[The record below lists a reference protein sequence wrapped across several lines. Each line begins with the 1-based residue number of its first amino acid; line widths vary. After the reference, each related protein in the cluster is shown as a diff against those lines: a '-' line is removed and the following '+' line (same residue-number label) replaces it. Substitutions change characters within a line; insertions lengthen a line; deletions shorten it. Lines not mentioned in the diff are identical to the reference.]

1 MTAAENHTT
10 GQAAG
15 EEGCVPARHSR
26 AEGVGLV
33 AEPVATPA
41 ELGTKVSVEIISDVV
56 CPWCWVGKRRL
67 EKAVDKWG
75 GEVEITWR
83 AFQLDPGAP
92 EVSVPAVS
100 RYAAKFGGEE
110 AAAKILHRMH
120 AVGEGEGLDLNIADA
135 VHGNTRRAHR
145 VLELAHRLGGSELQD
160 ALAER
165 LFRAYFTESRDIADE
180 ASLVELAA
188 EAGLDRSRVQEL
200 FATGEGEPAVD
211 QDLRRADL
219 LGVTG
224 VPFFIFDG
232 KVAVPGAQDP
242 DVLSEV
248 LADVV
253 KQREAAAGEPSN
265 DDADPCADGSCS
277 W

>member
-1 MTAAENHTT
+1 MTALYGTETT
-10 GQAAG
+10 GTT
-15 EEGCVPARHSR
+15 R
-26 AEGVGLV
+26 
-33 AEPVATPA
+33 ATP
-41 ELGTKVSVEIISDVV
+41 VSVEIISDVV

-75 GEVEITWR
+75 GEVEVTWR

-100 RYAAKFGGEE
+100 RYAAKFGGEA

-120 AVGEGEGLDLNIADA
+120 AVGEAEDLDLNIADA

-145 VLELAHRLGGSELQD
+145 VLELAHRVGGPQLQD
-160 ALAER
+160 AVAER
-165 LFRAYFTESRDIADE
+165 LFRAYFTEARDIADE
-180 ASLVELAA
+180 ASLVELAVD
-188 EAGLDRSRVQEL
+188 AGLDGSRVQEM
-200 FATGEGEPAVD
+200 FATGEGEQAVAEE
-211 QDLRRADL
+211 LRRADL

-232 KVAVPGAQDP
+232 KVAVPGAHDP
-242 DVLSEV
+242 DVLAEV

-253 KQREAAAGEPSN
+253 KQRDAEAVDPAN
-265 DDADPCADGSCS
+265 DDVDPCADGSCT

>member
-1 MTAAENHTT
+1 M
-10 GQAAG
+10 
-15 EEGCVPARHSR
+15 V
-26 AEGVGLV
+26 
-33 AEPVATPA
+33 EPVATPA
-41 ELGTKVSVEIISDVV
+41 ELGPKVSVEIISDVV

-200 FATGEGEPAVD
+200 FATGEGETAVD

-232 KVAVPGAQDP
+232 KVAVPGAQTRTCWP
-242 DVLSEV
+242 
-248 LADVV
+248 
-253 KQREAAAGEPSN
+253 R
-265 DDADPCADGSCS
+265 S
-277 W
+277 WPTW